1 MSRKKPLVRGKE
13 KELEEFKI
21 EVAKDMIME
30 NRNLSKEL
38 SIGNTSSKAINE
50 MSTAGNIGG
59 QMVKKMIKDIE
70 NKMADKYK

>member
-13 KELEEFKI
+13 KELEQFKI

-38 SIGNTSSKAINE
+38 SMGNTSSKAINK

-59 QMVKKMIKDIE
+59 QMVKRMIEDVE

>member
-38 SIGNTSSKAINE
+38 SMGNTSSKAINE